1 MSCVVVSKERLKL
14 KSPRKATSPDFIP
27 LKVMKLASNIVDSHF
42 YSITIKGL
50 EKNKYSGK
58 PKTGLVRPIFKKSER
73 NKQDKKL

>member
-1 MSCVVVSKERLKL
+1 
-14 KSPRKATSPDFIP
+14 
-27 LKVMKLASNIVDSHF
+27 MKLASNVVDSHF
-42 YSITIKGL
+42 YSITIKDL